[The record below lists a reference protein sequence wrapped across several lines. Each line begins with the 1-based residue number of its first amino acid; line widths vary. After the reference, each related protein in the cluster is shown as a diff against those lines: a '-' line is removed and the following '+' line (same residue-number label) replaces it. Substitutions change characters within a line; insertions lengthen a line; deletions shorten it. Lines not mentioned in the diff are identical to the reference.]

1 MKYPLLFCLAVCFIF
16 IFIVSA
22 SAQAQPDG
30 YIVSFGAQPASE
42 ETELTIYAEPAY
54 GIEMGS
60 ITLLYRSHGE
70 SIFKEMEM
78 LRAGNRF
85 EVVIP
90 ATDVLPPFIEYYFL
104 IETIT
109 DGIVT
114 YPAVDPELNT
124 FLAPVRYHPE
134 ERSFGL
140 ILSPDQNEILP
151 LEDLLISVSIIDLP
165 EYIDKEATRVFIGT
179 TDISQYTLI
188 TDEVLLSVP
197 ANIPGFELFP
207 GRYQTRIEYMDS
219 TGTVRHNLSWNFTIP
234 SPVSSIIAREYFT
247 YNVSLRGESR
257 NETIAGDTRWYN
269 RTSMSMIGRLP
280 WVRFSSNLHI
290 TNEERAT
297 RQPQNRYSLNADT
310 RWGRLSIGDTYPRL
324 PSLIMNGRRL
334 RGFNGSI
341 ELGYFNLDFATGQ
354 TIRRID
360 GRQLY
365 TMSTDSLDD
374 QGQYVLPPPNS
385 KLINDSTYAVFN
397 YGTYARNLTV
407 IRPSFGTGRPVQM
420 GFTYLASKD
429 DVGSIGYGNK
439 PGQNLVLGSD
449 LSVSVDNGRI
459 ELYGQIAG
467 SIQNTDISGGNL
479 TGEELDELLGEGTA
493 ESIESV
499 VKLTTLQRY
508 MTINQYLIPLD
519 PSRLTSLAYDM
530 SMRLNY
536 FGNYLQVGYIRRGN
550 DYNSFGLTSLRRDV
564 AGLQI
569 RDRLRLYRNQLY
581 IDLSSEVMRDNL
593 QNQKAFTTHLK
604 NHNFSVSYYPRSD
617 WPSMSI
623 GYGYYKN
630 DNRVD
635 PYGPDGRSA
644 ILDITNRLFTT
655 LSHAFLWGIRHNGSL
670 TATYS
675 SRNDRTPL
683 NADVSMFNVSTMV
696 NSYFDT
702 LPLQTTIGLGLYRSV
717 IPLELEELQDGSL
730 RFKRSGFNYFNLIL
744 SGTYMLLE
752 NKLLLNA
759 SWIPTF
765 GDYNRIAFQTGAQYS
780 FMQHVSLVYQMDYFV
795 NPDAKN
801 DFISYLMIR
810 YDL

>member
-1 MKYPLLFCLAVCFIF
+1 
-16 IFIVSA
+16 
-22 SAQAQPDG
+22 
-30 YIVSFGAQPASE
+30 
-42 ETELTIYAEPAY
+42 
-54 GIEMGS
+54 
-60 ITLLYRSHGE
+60 
-70 SIFKEMEM
+70 
-78 LRAGNRF
+78 
-85 EVVIP
+85 
-90 ATDVLPPFIEYYFL
+90 
-104 IETIT
+104 
-109 DGIVT
+109 
-114 YPAVDPELNT
+114 
-124 FLAPVRYHPE
+124 
-134 ERSFGL
+134 
-140 ILSPDQNEILP
+140 
-151 LEDLLISVSIIDLP
+151 
-165 EYIDKEATRVFIGT
+165 
-179 TDISQYTLI
+179 
-188 TDEVLLSVP
+188 
-197 ANIPGFELFP
+197 
-207 GRYQTRIEYMDS
+207 
-219 TGTVRHNLSWNFTIP
+219 
-234 SPVSSIIAREYFT
+234 
-247 YNVSLRGESR
+247 
-257 NETIAGDTRWYN
+257 
-269 RTSMSMIGRLP
+269 
-280 WVRFSSNLHI
+280 
-290 TNEERAT
+290 
-297 RQPQNRYSLNADT
+297 
-310 RWGRLSIGDTYPRL
+310 
-324 PSLIMNGRRL
+324 
-334 RGFNGSI
+334 
-341 ELGYFNLDFATGQ
+341 
-354 TIRRID
+354 
-360 GRQLY
+360 
-365 TMSTDSLDD
+365 
-374 QGQYVLPPPNS
+374 
-385 KLINDSTYAVFN
+385 
-397 YGTYARNLTV
+397 
-407 IRPSFGTGRPVQM
+407 
-420 GFTYLASKD
+420 
-429 DVGSIGYGNK
+429 
-439 PGQNLVLGSD
+439 
-449 LSVSVDNGRI
+449 
-459 ELYGQIAG
+459 
-467 SIQNTDISGGNL
+467 
-479 TGEELDELLGEGTA
+479 
-493 ESIESV
+493 
-499 VKLTTLQRY
+499 

-744 SGTYMLLE
+744 SGTYRLLE